1 MAARRGRGIDA
12 PVPAPVPPTEL
23 AARVRARPRPRHVA
37 VIMDGNGRWAEARG
51 LPRVAGHREGAV
63 AVRAV
68 VRTARRIGL
77 PALTLYAFSMQ
88 NWARP
93 AEEVEALMLLLADFL
108 ESERGEMR
116 ENAIRLNAIGDL
128 GRLPESVGGR
138 LRAVMAETR
147 GNGGMILTLALSYGG
162 REELTQ
168 AARAAAAAGPVD
180 EAALERNLWTAGL
193 PELDLLVRT
202 SGERRISNFLL
213 WQAAYAELYFTDVL
227 WPDFRDEAFLAAVAD
242 YQSRERR
249 FGLTGAQL
257 AAQGGPDR

>member
-1 MAARRGRGIDA
+1 
-12 PVPAPVPPTEL
+12 
-23 AARVRARPRPRHVA
+23 VA

-51 LPRVAGHREGAV
+51 LPRVAGHREGAE

-93 AEEVEALMLLLADFL
+93 AAEVAALMQLLAEFL
-108 ESERGEMR
+108 VSERGEMR

-128 GRLPESVGGR
+128 ERLPAPVKAQLE
-138 LRAVMAETR
+138 AVMAETR
-147 GNGGMILTLALSYGG
+147 ANGGMILTLALSYGS
-162 REELTQ
+162 REELVH
-168 AARAAAAAGPVD
+168 AARAAAAAGVID
-180 EAALERNLWTAGL
+180 EAAISANLWTQGL
-193 PELDLLVRT
+193 PELDLVVRT

-227 WPDFRDEAFLAAVAD
+227 FPDFRDEAFLEAVAD
-242 YQSRERR
+242 FQGRERR

-257 AAQGGPDR
+257 AALVEGDR

>member
-1 MAARRGRGIDA
+1 
-12 PVPAPVPPTEL
+12 VPGPNPLAEL
-23 AARVRARPRPRHVA
+23 EAQVRARPLPRHVA
-37 VIMDGNGRWAEARG
+37 VIMDGNGRWAESRG
-51 LPRVAGHREGAV
+51 LPRVAGHREGAQ

-93 AEEVEALMLLLADFL
+93 VDEVDALMHLLADFL

-116 ENAIRLNAIGDL
+116 EHAIRLNAIGDL
-128 GRLPESVGGR
+128 ARLPDAVRAS
-138 LRAVMAETR
+138 LQAVMAETA

-162 REELTQ
+162 REELVQ
-168 AARAAAAAGPVD
+168 AARAAAAAGPID
-180 EAALERNLWTAGL
+180 EASLEASLWTHGL

-213 WQAAYAELYFTDVL
+213 WQAAYAELLFTDVL
-227 WPDFRDEAFLAAVAD
+227 WPDFRDEAFLRAVAD
-242 YQSRERR
+242 FQGRERR

-257 AAQGGPDR
+257 AAQDGPDR

>member
-1 MAARRGRGIDA
+1 M
-12 PVPAPVPPTEL
+12 PAPTPQTEL
-23 AARVRARPRPRHVA
+23 EARVRARPLPRHVA

-51 LPRVAGHREGAV
+51 LPRVAGHREGAE

-93 AEEVEALMLLLADFL
+93 VEEVAALMALLGEFL
-108 ESERGEMR
+108 RSERGDIR

-128 GRLPESVGGR
+128 ARLPVEVKAQLDLVMGES
-138 LRAVMAETR
+138 A
-147 GNGGMILTLALSYGG
+147 GNGGMVLTLALSYGG
-162 REELTQ
+162 REELVQ
-168 AARAAAAAGPVD
+168 AARAAADEGPVT
-180 EAALERNLWTAGL
+180 EAALEAHLWTRGL
-193 PELDLLVRT
+193 PELDLLIRT

-213 WQAAYAELYFTDVL
+213 WQAAYAELHFTDVL
-227 WPDFRDEAFLAAVAD
+227 FPDFRDQAFLEAVAD
-242 YQSRERR
+242 FQGRERR

-257 AAQGGPDR
+257 ATPGGPDR

>member
-1 MAARRGRGIDA
+1 
-12 PVPAPVPPTEL
+12 
-23 AARVRARPRPRHVA
+23 
-37 VIMDGNGRWAEARG
+37 MDGNGRWAEARG
-51 LPRVAGHREGAV
+51 LPRVAGHREGAE

-93 AEEVEALMLLLADFL
+93 TDEVAALMGLLADFL
-108 ESERGEMR
+108 DSERGEMR
-116 ENAIRLNAIGDL
+116 ENAIRLHAIGDL
-128 GRLPESVGGR
+128 GRLPPPVKDR
-138 LRAVMAETR
+138 LDAVMAETR

-162 REELTQ
+162 REELVQ

-180 EAALERNLWTAGL
+180 EASLTAHLWTAGL
-193 PELDLLVRT
+193 PELDLLIRT

-213 WQAAYAELYFTDVL
+213 WQAAYAELHFTDVL
-227 WPDFRDEAFLAAVAD
+227 FPDFRDEPFLAALAD
-242 YQSRERR
+242 YQGRERR

>member
-1 MAARRGRGIDA
+1 MK
-12 PVPAPVPPTEL
+12 
-23 AARVRARPRPRHVA
+23 ARPLPRHVA
-37 VIMDGNGRWAEARG
+37 IIMDGNGRWAEARG
-51 LPRVAGHREGAV
+51 LPRVAGHREGAE
-63 AVRAV
+63 AVRAL
-68 VRTARRIGL
+68 VRTARRIGV

-93 AEEVEALMLLLADFL
+93 ADEVAALMALLAQFL

-116 ENAIRLNAIGDL
+116 DNAIRLNAIGDL
-128 GRLPESVGGR
+128 QRLPAEV
-138 LRAVMAETR
+138 RAQLELVMAETR

-162 REELTQ
+162 REEIVQ

-180 EAALERNLWTAGL
+180 EASLEAQLWTRGL
-193 PELDLLVRT
+193 PELDLVLRT

-227 WPDFRDEAFLAAVAD
+227 FPDFRDEAFLLALED
-242 YQSRERR
+242 FQGRQRR

-257 AAQGGPDR
+257 AALDEERR

>member
-1 MAARRGRGIDA
+1 
-12 PVPAPVPPTEL
+12 VPDPTTVTEL
-23 AARVRARPRPRHVA
+23 EAQVRARPLPRHVA

-51 LPRVAGHREGAV
+51 LPRVAGHREGAE

-68 VRTARRIGL
+68 VRAARRIGL

-93 AEEVEALMLLLADFL
+93 ADEVAALMLLLSQFL
-108 ESERGEMR
+108 DSERGEMR

-128 GRLPESVGGR
+128 TRLPADV
-138 LRAVMAETR
+138 RAQLELVMTETR
-147 GNGGMILTLALSYGG
+147 HHGGMILTLALSYGG
-162 REELTQ
+162 REELVH

-180 EAALERNLWTAGL
+180 QAAIEAHLWTRGL

-202 SGERRISNFLL
+202 SGELRISNFLL
-213 WQAAYAELYFTDVL
+213 WQAAYAELYFTDRFF
-227 WPDFRDEAFLAAVAD
+227 PDFREEAFLQAVAD
-242 YQSRERR
+242 YQGRQRR

-257 AAQGGPDR
+257 AARGGADR